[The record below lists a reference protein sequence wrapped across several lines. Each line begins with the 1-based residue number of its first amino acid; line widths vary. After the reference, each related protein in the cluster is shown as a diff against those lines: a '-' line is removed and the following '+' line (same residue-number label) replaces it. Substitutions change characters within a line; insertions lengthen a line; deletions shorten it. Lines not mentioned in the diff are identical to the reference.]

1 MRSRRARTASVAM
14 VLLAT
19 AAASGS
25 ASPGTP
31 YEPLA
36 FLVGHCWRG
45 SLGSAGKATDE
56 HCFRWLYAGKF
67 VRDEHVVHGADG
79 KILLSGETLY
89 WWDPASRQLQYLY
102 VESDGSHAHG
112 TLQSD
117 GRALVFPPARYVSMP
132 DGKVQSIRSRWQ
144 RSGEDGYDVITEFQT
159 KDGWVSGFKAH
170 MQRTADP
177 AS

>member
-1 MRSRRARTASVAM
+1 MRSQRASVASVAT

-19 AAASGS
+19 VAGS
-25 ASPGTP
+25 AAGSPATL

-45 SLGSAGKATDE
+45 NLGSSAKATDE

-67 VRDEHVVHGADG
+67 VRDEHVVHRADG
-79 KILLSGETLY
+79 QILLSGETLY
-89 WWDPASRQLQYLY
+89 FWDAASRQLQYLY
-102 VESDGSHAHG
+102 LESDGSYARG

-170 MQRTADP
+170 MQRTADA